1 MSARADDANGLVRG
15 IVVVSDGWRLGVAK
29 VLEAL
34 PECFESQVVTGLEFS
49 IFDFDTDG
57 SLVADIAEGGQERVP
72 IDAATAGQYGCVEL
86 DWSGEDADVV
96 ESVGVDCDILGVDVD
111 QSVREFGQGGQVVHV
126 LPDHVRGV
134 VVESEV
140 A

>member
-1 MSARADDANGLVRG
+1 M
-15 IVVVSDGWRLGVAK
+15 VVVSAGWRLGIAK
-29 VLEAL
+29 VLQAL
-34 PECFESQVVTGLEFS
+34 PECFKSQVVTALEIS
-49 IFDFDTDG
+49 ILDFDTDG

-72 IDAATAGQYGCVEL
+72 IDAAAAGEYGRVEL

-96 ESVGVDCDILGVDVD
+96 EAVRVDCDILGVDVN

-140 A
+140 V